1 MKDITKVYIVVASSL
16 MLLITIIYQG
26 VYAYFEAEVIHVGVR
41 NTSIATKN
49 LSDIQIIDGTTSSS
63 DLMIPVESI
72 TQTFLVKNENDI
84 NLCFNLN
91 WSEVT
96 NTFVNTSDLHV
107 SLSDGTNNIPLSL
120 DTFPT
125 ASATLASGMKINAS
139 STNNYTLT
147 ITYTN
152 TDLNQIGDMGKK
164 FSGRITGEVVECP

>member
-1 MKDITKVYIVVASSL
+1 M
-16 MLLITIIYQG
+16 
-26 VYAYFEAEVIHVGVR
+26 
-41 NTSIATKN
+41 
-49 LSDIQIIDGTTSSS
+49 SDIQIIDGTTSSS

-125 ASATLASGMKINAS
+125 ASATKS
-139 STNNYTLT
+139 
-147 ITYTN
+147 
-152 TDLNQIGDMGKK
+152 
-164 FSGRITGEVVECP
+164 